1 MEETRGIPDTVDA
14 VTYPSAGY
22 DDIMMTHDAFE
33 GVTAFAQKRRPQWR
47 NQ

>member
-14 VTYPSAGY
+14 VTYPSTGY
-22 DDIMMTHDAFE
+22 DDLMMTHDAIE